1 MTAHLTPAE
10 AARLL
15 ARLGG
20 DDTPLPPAPAKYR
33 NEKATFDGKRFPS
46 VAEATR
52 WRDLLLMER
61 AGEIDQLVYQPRYP
75 LVVEGVRVA
84 TYVADARY
92 RVVATGEIVVED
104 TKGVRTPV
112 YKLKRRLVKA
122 LYKIDVREVG

>member
-1 MTAHLTPAE
+1 MPAYLTPSE

-15 ARLGG
+15 GEEA
-20 DDTPLPPAPAKYR
+20 PAPAKYR
-33 NEKATFDGKRFPS
+33 NEKLNFDGKRFPS
-46 VAEATR
+46 IAEATR

-61 AGEIDQLVYQPRYP
+61 AGEIDQLEYQPRYP

-92 RVVATGEIVVED
+92 RVVGTGEIVVED

-112 YKLKRRLVKA
+112 YRMKRKLMRA